1 MNKNILKNIKN
12 GKPFK
17 FDVPL
22 TMSIKRSPNEL
33 DCLKCEH
40 QYNETYI
47 FRYETEDYLHFALCR
62 NNNIIVDCKW
72 KIEKY
77 TNILYVYI
85 KNSSTG
91 WERYS
96 PGEYVIKVLK

>member
-1 MNKNILKNIKN
+1 MNRNILKTIK
-12 GKPFK
+12 GGMPFK
-17 FDVPL
+17 FDVPV
-22 TMSIKRSPNEL
+22 TMSIKRSPMEL

-47 FRYETEDYLHFALCR
+47 FRCETEDNLHFALCR
-62 NNNIIVDCKW
+62 NNNNIDCKW
-72 KIEKY
+72 RIEKH
-77 TNILYVYI
+77 TNNLYVYI

-91 WERYS
+91 WEQYC